1 MSDKKLRRLPLAA
14 AALLACMSAQ
24 ADYTSPDGKFRM
36 SGFGTIGYSRAST
49 DDVYFNYKGQG
60 GGSKKSGS
68 LNPDS
73 KIAVQGTYKITDTV
87 SGTGQ
92 IMAKYDADGDY
103 IPTFEWAFVKWQAMP
118 SLSFRAGRMGA
129 PFFMISDFR
138 DVGYANTTVR
148 PPLDVYAQVP
158 VSNFEGVDATHQLS
172 LGSVTLTSSALYGE
186 ANADYANALFAGGN
200 PSAPARIKLKNL
212 TGLNFLAELDNGLML
227 RLGHVQGKLSIDSS
241 TPGTLTSQLTNA
253 GILPS
258 SGLAPEARALIATV
272 TQSDTDASF
281 TGVGLAYDQN
291 NIVASAEYTMRRIN
305 GGYVSD
311 TTGWYTTL
319 GYRFG
324 SWLPYVGYGK
334 VKVDDPNAS
343 MPTLIGLGG
352 SDAEK
357 AVQAT
362 LNTQKVSQKT
372 ATAGIRWDAKPGLA
386 IKAQYDHISKPVDSY
401 GMFLAADPLRDV
413 ATGSTF
419 LNAKKSINVVTL
431 SVDFVF

>member
-14 AALLACMSAQ
+14 AALLVCMSAQ

-36 SGFGTIGYSRAST
+36 SGFGTLGYSRAST

-60 GGSKKSGS
+60 GGSQKSGS

-87 SGTGQ
+87 SGTAQ
-92 IMAKYDADGDY
+92 VMTKYDADGDY

-186 ANADYANALFAGGN
+186 ANADYANALFAGGTAV
-200 PSAPARIKLKNL
+200 SPARIKLKNL

-241 TPGTLTSQLTNA
+241 TPGTLRTLLA
-253 GILPS
+253 GALA
-258 SGLAPEARALIATV
+258 GLAGPVIQAQAQSVVATV
-272 TQSDTDASF
+272 TQENTDASF
-281 TGVGLAYDQN
+281 TGIGLAYDQN
-291 NIVASAEYTMRRIN
+291 NIVASAEYTKRRID

-334 VKVDDPNAS
+334 VKVDDPNATV
-343 MPTLIGLGG
+343 PTVAAPLA
-352 SDAEK
+352 SAAA

-372 ATAGIRWDAKPGLA
+372 ASVGVRWDARPGLA
-386 IKAQYDHISKPVDSY
+386 VKAQYDRVSKPTDSY
-401 GMFLAADPLRDV
+401 GMFLAADPLMDV
-413 ATGSTF
+413 ATGGTF
-419 LNAKKSINVVTL
+419 LNAKKSINVVTV

>member
-1 MSDKKLRRLPLAA
+1 MSYKKLRRLPLAA
-14 AALLACMSAQ
+14 AVLLACMSAQ

-118 SLSFRAGRMGA
+118 SLSFRVGRMGA

-186 ANADYANALFAGGN
+186 ANADYANALFSDG
-200 PSAPARIKLKNL
+200 SPATPAQIKLKGL

-227 RLGHVQGKLSIDSS
+227 RLGHVRGKLTISS
-241 TPGTLTSQLTNA
+241 A
-253 GILPS
+253 S
-258 SGLAPEARALIATV
+258 SNTIKAGLAPVIAGTAGPINAFFPTAASDAAALAATV
-272 TQSDTDASF
+272 TQADTDASF
-281 TGVGLAYDQN
+281 TGVGLSYDQN
-291 NIVASAEYTMRRIN
+291 NIVVAAEYTKRRID

-311 TTGWYTTL
+311 TTGWYTTI

-324 SWLPYVGYGK
+324 AWLPYLGYGK
-334 VKVDDPNAS
+334 VKVDDPNATVPAVNS
-343 MPTLIGLGG
+343 PLTTAVNG
-352 SDAEK
+352 
-357 AVQAT
+357 VQAT

-372 ATAGIRWDAKPGLA
+372 ATVGVRWDAKPGLA
-386 IKAQYDHISKPVDSY
+386 IKAQYDHVTTGDLSNGRMRAYTGFVKGKGVNLVT
-401 GMFLAADPLRDV
+401 LAAD
-413 ATGSTF
+413 
-419 LNAKKSINVVTL
+419 
-431 SVDFVF
+431 FVF

>member
-14 AALLACMSAQ
+14 AALLVCMSAQ

-36 SGFGTIGYSRAST
+36 SGFGTLGYSRAST
-49 DDVYFNYKGQG
+49 DDVYFNYMGQG
-60 GGSKKSGS
+60 GGSQKSGS

-87 SGTGQ
+87 SGTAQ
-92 IMAKYDADGDY
+92 VMTKYDADGDY

-172 LGSVTLTSSALYGE
+172 LGSVTLTSSALYGVS
-186 ANADYANALFAGGN
+186 NADYANALYTLGA
-200 PSAPARIKLKNL
+200 PASPARIKLKNL
-212 TGLNFLAELDNGLML
+212 MGLNFLAELDNGLML

-241 TPGTLTSQLTNA
+241 TPGSLTAQLTNA

-258 SGLAPEARALIATV
+258 SGLASQARALIATV

-334 VKVDDPNAS
+334 VKVDDPNATV
-343 MPTLIGLGG
+343 PTVSPLLD
-352 SDAEK
+352 SAK
-357 AVQAT
+357 AAVQAT
-362 LNTQKVSQKT
+362 LNTQKVAQKT
-372 ATAGIRWDAKPGLA
+372 ATVGIRWDAMPGLA
-386 IKAQYDHISKPVDSY
+386 VKAQYDRVSKPTDSY
-401 GMFLAADPLRDV
+401 GMFLAADPLKDV
-413 ATGSTF
+413 STGSTF
-419 LNAKKSINVVTL
+419 LNAKKNINVVTV